1 MRAQAISKRMKEKL
15 TRRDFI
21 KTTGYVGA
29 AAVALPG
36 LSLQAEDEKKVC
48 VAFVGCAHI
57 HTPGFINLLKTRK
70 DVVVKLVW
78 DHDAARAERRAKE
91 LNAKAVADANEIWS
105 DAQVD
110 AVVICSETNRHLEL
124 VLAAAKAK
132 KHMFVEKPLGFTAKD
147 SKTMAQAIDEAK
159 VAFTT
164 GYFMRTEPINL
175 FLKEQVEKGSFGKIT
190 RIRGSNCHSGSLGGW
205 FDTEWRWMA
214 DPKIAGVGAFGD
226 LGTHSLDI
234 MMWLMGDV
242 ESAIA
247 NIKVV
252 NGRYGECDESGE
264 GLIQFKNG
272 VTGTLAGGWVDVAN
286 PVSMIISGTE
296 GHAVVMDG
304 KLYFQSS
311 KVQGA
316 DGKQPWEKLPKSL
329 PLPLHQFI
337 DVVGQKGDRPLVT
350 PKEAADRVSVMEAMY
365 RGAAERKFIQPA

>member
-1 MRAQAISKRMKEKL
+1 MKDIM
-15 TRRDFI
+15 TRRNFI
-21 KTTGYVGA
+21 KTTGYAGA
-29 AAVALPG
+29 AAVVLPA

-57 HTPGFINLLKTRK
+57 HTPGFINLLKSRK
-70 DVVVKLVW
+70 DVTVKSVW

-91 LNAKAVADANEIWS
+91 LNAKVVKDAGDIWS
-105 DAQVD
+105 DADVQ

-124 VLAAAKAK
+124 VQAASQAK

-147 SKTMAQAIDEAK
+147 SHAMAAAIEKAG

-175 FLKEQVEKGSFGKIT
+175 FLKEQVEKGNFGKIT

-252 NGRYGECDESGE
+252 NGRYGDCDESGE
-264 GLIQFKNG
+264 GLLQFKNG
-272 VTGTLAGGWVDVAN
+272 VVGTLAGGWVDVAN
-286 PVSMIISGTE
+286 PVTMLISGTE
-296 GHAVVMDG
+296 GHAVVMNG
-304 KLYFQSS
+304 RLYFQSN
-311 KVQGA
+311 KVAGS
-316 DGKQPWEKLPKSL
+316 DGNKPWDQLPKSL

-337 DVVGQKGDRPLVT
+337 DVVAQEGTHPLVT
-350 PKEAADRVSVMEAMY
+350 PKEAAARVSVMEAMY
-365 RGAAERKFIQPA
+365 RGAAKRKFVQPA